1 MTKKIHHYNNHGIQE
16 LIRHFG
22 KKVHHWRS
30 EGGYGRRNS
39 CSEDGGSAKEEEFRG
54 RSKSLDGASK
64 RTVKISDCE
73 ATYRIYDSILKE
85 GDIFILLKFRR

>member
-1 MTKKIHHYNNHGIQE
+1 MTRKFHHNNGIQE

-39 CSEDGGSAKEEEFRG
+39 CSEDSGSKEEEFRG
-54 RSKSLDGASK
+54 RSKSLDGSSK
-64 RTVKISDCE
+64 RIPAIGDCE
-73 ATYRIYDSILKE
+73 ATYRIYDSILRE
-85 GDIFILLKFRR
+85 GEF

>member
-1 MTKKIHHYNNHGIQE
+1 MTRITEGCGIQE

-39 CSEDGGSAKEEEFRG
+39 CSEDGNGKIDEEFRG

-64 RTVKISDCE
+64 KRPIIGDCE

-85 GDIFILLKFRR
+85 GEVLM